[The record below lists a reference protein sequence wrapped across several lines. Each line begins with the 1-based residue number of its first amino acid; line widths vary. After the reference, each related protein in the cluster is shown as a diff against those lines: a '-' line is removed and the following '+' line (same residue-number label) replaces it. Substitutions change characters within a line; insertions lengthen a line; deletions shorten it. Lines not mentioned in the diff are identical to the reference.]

1 MAKRTGTY
9 HDWGKTYNAF
19 SQAILNAGKAL
30 NSIALVELQEV
41 SVKYLKNQDAQ
52 WPRSVTTKSSGGK
65 TMNYGGDHYH
75 PWYSGQLHDSVAV
88 RIMQGNRITSVH
100 YMPPSAIAGQ
110 PQHTESIKNI
120 IGAEW
125 AREIAEGAGPRYF
138 LPGVQVQLI
147 VGVPYS
153 DKVNESGR
161 HLGFAD
167 SLADE
172 LFSAVYAWIDSGGL
186 KRPTVVVTDK
196 GVKVVNKTN
205 VRRLKR

>member
-41 SVKYLKNQDAQ
+41 AVKYLKKEDSE
-52 WPRSVTTKSSGGK
+52 WPRNVTKLSSGGK
-65 TMNYGGDHYH
+65 VQKFGGDHYH

-100 YMPPSAIAGQ
+100 YMPPSATGGS
-110 PQHTESIKNI
+110 QHTEGIRNI

-125 AREIAEGAGPRYF
+125 AHEVAEGAGPRYF

-147 VGVPYS
+147 IGVPYS
-153 DKVNESGR
+153 EKVNETGR

-172 LFSAVYAWIDSGGL
+172 LFSAVYDWIDGGGL

-205 VRRLKR
+205 IRRVKR